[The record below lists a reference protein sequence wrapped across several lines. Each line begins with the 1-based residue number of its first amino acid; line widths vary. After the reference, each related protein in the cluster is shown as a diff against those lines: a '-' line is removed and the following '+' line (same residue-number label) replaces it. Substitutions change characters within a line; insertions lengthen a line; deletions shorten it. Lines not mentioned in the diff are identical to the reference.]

1 MENNKSKYLLVMTK
15 EEHILLKER
24 ARRLDLSIKEFI
36 LLATYDLIENK
47 TDIRRS
53 IWITAQ
59 YVKKN
64 LPT

>member
-53 IWITAQ
+53 I
-59 YVKKN
+59 
-64 LPT
+64 